1 MNVPYVNQL
10 DNAPR
15 GNDCGPACIAM
26 LCGSSKPALANG
38 ATVTELSMRFD
49 PPQDGTTQRDLLAMG
64 QSVGVQLRTTTTAE
78 YPYIALVD
86 YRLLPVRLQS
96 RGDFA
101 HWIVRL
107 SDTAYHD
114 PLFRGNGGA
123 NLNATK
129 AALDQA
135 ENGARRWSSIV
146 PNRVTLKEPMTTQT
160 SGKARIKGTPWNV
173 RTAPS
178 VSASTAT
185 GYLLPAGA
193 EFEVLSTAAGADKQ
207 SWGRISVTAGNVRV
221 GDGYVRSDGWQWMTT
236 TTPVVPQPVIPPVIP
251 ADWKHAK
258 YLLGVNCL
266 NDGNAGMDA
275 LARGCRSVL
284 FMDNLMGAV
293 AAARQYPDAR
303 IMARFWF
310 QNAPDP
316 KFLADHAG
324 AGLMDIPGNM
334 WTTCANE
341 GDWIGYG
348 SPDEMRRR
356 FEYEK
361 AFAQNVW
368 AKNPSRKIVIGE
380 FSHGTPD
387 TETPE
392 IVQAFKETYYA
403 FAVQNTG
410 RIKIGWHLYTRY
422 KRFLDHPGH
431 FDKHTPYDPKW
442 FEGRDSSF
450 WIQCGGNKAV
460 VHTSGETGVEAGAGG
475 FPWAGYSDDQFAR
488 WCSWWLEY
496 RRSLPVVL
504 DGACI
509 FQLGSHSNW
518 QGYNVARYLGIL
530 TDFWQGRRA

>member
-1 MNVPYVNQL
+1 MIPYVNQL

-15 GNDCGPACIAM
+15 GNDCGPACITM
-26 LCGSSKPALANG
+26 LCGSSKPELANG
-38 ATVTELSMRFD
+38 ATVTELSRRFD
-49 PPQDGTTQRDLLAMG
+49 PPQDGTTQRDLLMMG
-64 QSVGVQLRTTTTAE
+64 EYVGVQLCTTTSAE

-173 RTAPS
+173 RTAPN
-178 VSASTAT
+178 VAASTAT

-193 EFEVLSTAAGADKQ
+193 EFEVLSTATGADKQ

-221 GDGYVRSDGWQWMTT
+221 GDGYVRSDGWQWVTT
-236 TTPVVPQPVIPPVIP
+236 TTPVVPQPANPG
-251 ADWKHAK
+251 DWTHAK

-284 FMDNLMGAV
+284 FMDNLMGAA
-293 AAARQYPDAR
+293 AAARQYPDAK

-348 SPDEMRRR
+348 SPDELRRR

-361 AFAQNVW
+361 AFAQNMW

-387 TETPE
+387 INKPE
-392 IVQAFKETYYA
+392 IVQAFRDTYYA
-403 FAVQNTG
+403 FAAQNTG
-410 RIKIGWHLYTRY
+410 RVKIGWHLYTFK
-422 KRFLDHPGH
+422 KRFLDSPGPNEAGIPVGP
-431 FDKHTPYDPKW
+431 DW
-442 FEGRDSSF
+442 FEGRDAQF
-450 WIQCGGNKAV
+450 WAKCGGSKGV
-460 VHTSGETGVEAGAGG
+460 VHTCGETGIDWPGQGG
-475 FPWAGYSDDQFAR
+475 FNHWNYSDDQFSR

-509 FQLGSHSNW
+509 FQLGSHAGW

-530 TDFWQGRRA
+530 QDFWQGRRA